1 MNKEIL
7 YTKETVYKKAGKQIT
22 DEAFAYAENY
32 KSFLDAAKTEREAVK
47 TAIEMLSA
55 HGFKEYD
62 LGDEIKIGDRLY
74 YNNRGK
80 NLFAFVIGNDGAKN
94 GLRITASHVDAPRI
108 DLKQCPL
115 YEDGG
120 MAYFKTHYYGGIRKY
135 QWVATPLALH
145 GVVITKDGNT
155 IDVKI
160 GEDDSDPIFYIS
172 DLLPH
177 LGREQSKLPLA
188 EGIKGEQLNV
198 LIGNIPE
205 DEENSV
211 KNAVMTLINEKYGIT
226 EDDFFSSELC
236 VVPAAKARDIGFD
249 RSLIGAYGHDD
260 RVCAYPSLTAMF
272 DSLEGGCENSLMCIL
287 ADKEETGS
295 DGASGMKSDIMLD
308 IMNEIAAAMGIS
320 SARLRANSK
329 CLSADVSAGFD
340 PNFPEVFEKMN
351 SAMVGC
357 GTIFTKYTGSG
368 GKGGT
373 NDANPEFIAWL
384 RAAMEKDG
392 VVWQSAEL
400 GKVDIGGGGTVAKF
414 ISEHNIETI
423 DLGVAVIS
431 MHAPYEVVSKV
442 DVYETHRAIKAFYCF
457 NRSFKPKGKL

>member
-1 MNKEIL
+1 MNENIFYKKES
-7 YTKETVYKKAGKQIT
+7 VYKKVEKSVL
-22 DEAFAYAENY
+22 EAANDYAEGY
-32 KSFLDAAKTEREAVK
+32 KSFLDNAKTEREAV
-47 TAIEMLSA
+47 TVAIEMLTA
-55 HGFKEYD
+55 EGFKEYQ
-62 LGDEIKIGDRLY
+62 LGDNIKIGDRLF

-80 NLFAFVIGNDGAKN
+80 NLFAFVIGKDGAKN
-94 GLRITASHVDAPRI
+94 GLRITASHIDAPRI

-115 YEDGG
+115 YEDSGLC
-120 MAYFKTHYYGGIRKY
+120 YFKTHYYGGIRKY

-145 GVVITKDGNT
+145 GAVVKKDGSQ
-155 IDVKI
+155 VKICI
-160 GEDDSDPIFYIS
+160 GEDASDPVFYIS

-177 LGREQSKLPLA
+177 LGREQSKLPLS

-198 LIGNIPE
+198 LLGNIPDSEE
-205 DEENSV
+205 DSV
-211 KNAVMTLINEKYGIT
+211 KNAIMTLINEKYGIT
-226 EDDFFSSELC
+226 EEDFFSSELC

-260 RVCAYPSLTAMF
+260 RVCAYPSLTSM
-272 DSLEGGCENSLMCIL
+272 LEAIRSGCENSMLCIL

-295 DGASGMKSDIMLD
+295 DGVSGMQSDLMLD
-308 IMNEIAAAMGIS
+308 IINEIATAMGIS
-320 SARLRANSK
+320 SALIRARSK
-329 CLSADVSAGFD
+329 CLSADVSAGYD

-351 SAMVGC
+351 SALVGC

-384 RAAMEKDG
+384 RAAMEKYG

-400 GKVDIGGGGTVAKF
+400 GKVDIGGGGTVAKY
-414 ISEHNIETI
+414 ISKHNIETI

-431 MHAPYEVVSKV
+431 MHSPYEVVSKV
-442 DVYETHRAIKAFYCF
+442 DVYETHRAIYAFYCF
-457 NRSFKPKGKL
+457 